1 MSNLEIVLKWVMNLR
16 GSELRPKAYY
26 FRDGRPTKQLTLAE
40 MRFHVSTGNIVDK
53 KVVEWVKARAAE
65 TEIPELEVL
74 EEKAKPETFETEIP
88 ELEVLEEKAEPETF
102 ETEMPELEV
111 LEEKAK
117 PETFET
123 EMPELEVL
131 EEKAKPETL
140 KDKEGFAPNSR
151 ELYEYLESLY
161 SKSVRPLG
169 SGSYRDLVDKSSNSK
184 RIADY

>member
-74 EEKAKPETFETEIP
+74 EEKAEPETFETEIP
-88 ELEVLEEKAEPETF
+88 ELEVLEEKAE
-102 ETEMPELEV
+102 
-111 LEEKAK
+111 

>member
-26 FRDGRPTKQLTLAE
+26 FRDGRSTKQLTLAE

-53 KVVEWVKARAAE
+53 KVVEWVKSRAAE

-74 EEKAKPETFETEIP
+74 EEKSEPEIFETEMP
-88 ELEVLEEKAEPETF
+88 ELEEKAEPETLKDKEARF
-102 ETEMPELEV
+102 AETEMPELEV
-111 LEEKAK
+111 LKKKAE
-117 PETFET
+117 PES
-123 EMPELEVL
+123 
-131 EEKAKPETL
+131 L

>member
-1 MSNLEIVLKWVMNLR
+1 MSSLEIVIKWVKTLR
-16 GSELRPKAYY
+16 FKIDRPKAYY

-53 KVVEWVKARAAE
+53 KVVEWVNARAA
-65 TEIPELEVL
+65 
-74 EEKAKPETFETEIP
+74 
-88 ELEVLEEKAEPETF
+88 
-102 ETEMPELEV
+102 ETEMPELE
-111 LEEKAK
+111 
-117 PETFET
+117 
-123 EMPELEVL
+123 EV

-140 KDKEGFAPNSR
+140 EDKEGFAPNSR